1 MDIQKL
7 GDCRCMNEALKSG
20 LIVSSL
26 LVSAALVMLISYSYP
41 VPYSAQIVYSLAVV
55 AAVYTIKYLLDRWV
69 ASKIFAKKAQF
80 SFRRVIDIIS
90 ALIIFLAILMIWIE
104 DPTTLIVSTGILG
117 AGIAIALQDVFRNLA
132 GGILTML
139 TNIYRI
145 GDRIEVNGKYG
156 DVLAIGLF
164 NTTLLEIKEW
174 INGDQATGR
183 ICVIPNSVVL
193 SGTIH
198 NYTKEFNFIWD
209 EITIPITYESDW
221 QQAYD
226 KISAIIQRE
235 TQKTAEEADE
245 ALKKLGKRYYLTRR
259 QAEPSIFVSL
269 TDNWIEFNIRY
280 ITEVATRRAVAT
292 RLSRFILEEIQKSKN
307 IRIAST
313 TLTVSGG
320 LDLKERRK

>member
-1 MDIQKL
+1 
-7 GDCRCMNEALKSG
+7 MNEALKSG
-20 LIVSSL
+20 LIVAAL
-26 LVSAALVMLISYSYP
+26 LVSAILILFIGYSYDLA
-41 VPYSAQIVYSLAVV
+41 YWKQIVESLIVV
-55 AAVYTIKYLLDRWV
+55 AAVYTIKYLLNRWV
-69 ASKIFAKKAQF
+69 ASRIFAKKAQF

-90 ALIIFLAILMIWIE
+90 ALIVFLAILTIWVE

-132 GGILTML
+132 GGILTMV

-156 DVLAIGLF
+156 DVLGVGLF

-183 ICVIPNSVVL
+183 ICIIPNSVVL

-226 KISAIIQRE
+226 KISAIIQKE
-235 TQKTAEEADE
+235 TQKTADEADE

-259 QAEPSIFVSL
+259 QAEPSIFVTL

-280 ITEVATRRAVAT
+280 ITDVATRRAVAT
-292 RLSRFILEEIQKSKN
+292 RLSRLILEEIQKSNN
-307 IRIAST
+307 IQIAST
-313 TLTVSGG
+313 TLTISGG
-320 LDLKERRK
+320 LDLKEKRH

>member
-1 MDIQKL
+1 
-7 GDCRCMNEALKSG
+7 MNETLKSF
-20 LIVSSL
+20 LIVSTL
-26 LVSAALVMLISYSYP
+26 LVSAVLVLFVSYSYDL
-41 VPYSAQIVYSLAVV
+41 PYANPIVYSLFVV
-55 AAVYTIKYLLDRWV
+55 AAVYTIKHLLDRWV

-90 ALIIFLAILMIWIE
+90 VLIVFLAILMIWIE

-117 AGIAIALQDVFRNLA
+117 AGIAIALQDLFRNLA
-132 GGILTML
+132 GGILAMV

-156 DVLAIGLF
+156 DVLGIGLF

-198 NYTKEFNFIWD
+198 NYTKDFNFIWD
-209 EITIPITYESDW
+209 EITVPITYESDW

-235 TQKTAEEADE
+235 TQKTAKEADE
-245 ALKKLGKRYYLTRR
+245 ALKQLGNRYYLTRR
-259 QAEPSIFVSL
+259 QAEPAIFVTI

-280 ITEVATRRAVAT
+280 VTDVATRRAVAT
-292 RLSRFILEEIQKSKN
+292 RLSRLILEEIQKSKN
-307 IRIAST
+307 IHVASA

-320 LDLKERRK
+320 LDLKEKRK